1 MIDNIIKFIDILR
14 SMNIKISIAET
25 IEAIKM
31 INIISIEDKDAF
43 KQALCGILIKNYE
56 DIEKFNKLFDIFFIY
71 KEEENKLEYNEKD
84 FENEFTQLQQ
94 QFDNNYNDIGQEK
107 IIDNFNNDFKENK
120 INDNFQNKI
129 DMFSMGSE
137 EQLKQEAKEIAN
149 DMNYNKQ
156 TIEQDIETNL
166 IKKGYEICKTQSLN
180 NKNEE
185 FIENKY
191 NKLKEY
197 VKEEI
202 EKNEVRKNGIE
213 AIKEIMKEQYDD
225 ICEKDFL
232 ELSNSEIENIKNI
245 LNKIVKKLNN
255 IYIRKKQKS
264 KKGYIDIK
272 TTIQKSI
279 KYGIIKD
286 IYYKKRKKEKNK
298 LVVLCDISG
307 SMYNYVKFILQIL
320 IGIDQVFEEVRIF
333 VFMEKLKEITEEMNN
348 SDDIINTIEQ
358 IYKSSNLGFGT
369 DYGNALFWFSK
380 KQFDKKTRVIIIG
393 DAENGGNEIGDDY
406 LFEVK
411 EKCKCIYWLNPVK
424 EEKWDENFDNYKIYC
439 KEVFECNNLK
449 QLETIM
455 KIIV

>member
-1 MIDNIIKFIDILR
+1 MVNNIIKFIDILR

-25 IEAIKM
+25 IETIK
-31 INIISIEDKDAF
+31 IIDIISIEDKNDF
-43 KQALCGILIKNYE
+43 KQALCSILIKNYE

-71 KEEENKLEYNEKD
+71 KEEENKIEYNEKD

-94 QFDNNYNDIGQEK
+94 QFDNNYDDIGQEK
-107 IIDNFNNDFKENK
+107 IINNFNDDFKENK

-129 DMFSMGSE
+129 DMFSMGSD

-180 NKNEE
+180 NNNED

-202 EKNEVRKNGIE
+202 EKNEVRKNGVE
-213 AIKEIMKEQYDD
+213 AIKEIMKEEYDD

-232 ELSNSEIENIKNI
+232 ELSNNEIENIKNI

-286 IYYKKRKKEKNK
+286 IYYKKRKKDKNK

-307 SMYNYVKFILQIL
+307 SMYNYVKFVLQIL

-369 DYGNALFWFSK
+369 DYGNTLFWFSK

-393 DAENGGNEIGDDY
+393 DAENGGDEVGDDY

-424 EEKWDENFDNYKIYC
+424 EEKWDKNFDNYKIYC
-439 KEVFECNNLK
+439 KEVYECNNLK
-449 QLETIM
+449 QLENIM
-455 KIIV
+455 KNII